1 MYFLDEGTVKT
12 ARGGKSAYES
22 IDSSKLTQIGEVIS
36 VDDPNYLGR
45 IQVRIKGPRSR
56 GGDDGILDADLPWAF
71 PLLPKFFGGQ
81 PKPKEAVFIFVFS
94 KEKQHVDRLFLGP
107 IISQPQQLNFDP
119 LYITAL
125 AGFSFG
131 NATPKVSVA
140 TIPQLKGIF
149 PDPSDISIQG
159 RYNTDITQK
168 TNEVVLRAGKFE
180 SAKETTNSP
189 FPFVYNTKT
198 QGYIQIK
205 NDVVVVP
212 KSDQQSEEKGTVT
225 NIVSSKINLL
235 THKNGNP
242 RFNLT
247 NPDNLISDDE
257 LATIL
262 EEAHQMVYGDLLLEY
277 LRLLK
282 DAFFVH
288 VHNGSGAPPTDL
300 TASGNKLALASFKAR
315 ADDLEQQ
322 MLSKNIRIN

>member
-12 ARGGKSAYES
+12 ARGGKSAYET
-22 IDSSKLTQIGEVIS
+22 IDSFKFSQIGEVVSI
-36 VDDPNYLGR
+36 DDPNYLGR

-56 GGDDGILDADLPWAF
+56 GGDDGIIDTDLPWAF
-71 PLLPKFFGGQ
+71 PLLPKFFGSQ

-94 KEKQHVDRLFLGP
+94 REKQHADRLFLGP

-131 NATPKVSVA
+131 TTTPKVSVA

-159 RYNTDITQK
+159 RFNTDIIQK

-180 SAKETTNSP
+180 SVKETTNNP
-189 FPFVYNTKT
+189 FPFIYNTKT

-212 KSDQQSEEKGTVT
+212 KSDRQSEEKGTVT

-257 LATIL
+257 LSIIL
-262 EEAHQMVYGDLLLEY
+262 EEAHQMVFGDLLLEY

-282 DAFFVH
+282 DAFFAH

-300 TASGNKLALASFKAR
+300 ATSGNKLALASFKAK